1 MPVLI
6 LSHDEV
12 NAMLPMSDCIEAM
25 ESAMIELA
33 RGEVFQPLRTILRP
47 PGAKGF
53 LGLMPAYRGGGA
65 PAFGIKEVCV
75 FPGNPVIGLDTH
87 LGAVLLHSPH
97 TGELQ
102 AVINASA
109 ITVIRTAAVT
119 AVATRALARA
129 DAGVLAIIGTGAQ
142 ALGHVRSMPLV
153 RNIRELRVAGRN
165 SAHNER
171 FVESSA
177 RMMPHLPAR
186 IAGSV
191 EEAVSGAD
199 IIVTVTSSNE
209 PVLRRQWISPGTH
222 INLVGS
228 SVATAREADGAT
240 MAAGSLFADRRE
252 SLVTESGDYLFAL
265 REGAIG
271 PDAVRAEIG
280 EVLAGTASGRT
291 SEDEITIF
299 KSLGLAIEDLAAA
312 QYLYEKA
319 KATGQGTWAEF

>member
-142 ALGHVRSMPLV
+142 ALGHVRSMPVV